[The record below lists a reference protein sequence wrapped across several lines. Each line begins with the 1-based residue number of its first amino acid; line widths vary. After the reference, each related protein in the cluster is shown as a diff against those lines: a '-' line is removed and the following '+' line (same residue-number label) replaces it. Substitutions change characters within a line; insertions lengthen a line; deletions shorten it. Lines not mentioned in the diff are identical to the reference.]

1 MTPSELQDPCQSR
14 LIAAWPTSSVSETQF
29 TLGQAQSTSGASTS
43 TTQSSNGN
51 KWSTTGASSSL
62 AQSSTGA
69 SQSGAQSSTD
79 NSVSGTQSTAGNQQF
94 SSAPRSQAGTNVK
107 TNEFQVGGDDT
118 YEEKSDSLS
127 IWSIVLK
134 ALAFLSLLI
143 IIKAFVFKKFC
154 HRNQTAQEKRRQVS
168 IPSPGETAA

>member
-1 MTPSELQDPCQSR
+1 MKPSKLQDPCQSR
-14 LIAAWPTSSVSETQF
+14 PIAAWPTSSVSETQF

-43 TTQSSNGN
+43 RTQSSNGN

-79 NSVSGTQSTAGNQQF
+79 GSVSGTQSATSNQPSAQQL
-94 SSAPRSQAGTNVK
+94 SSAPRSQAHTNLK
-107 TNEFQVGGDDT
+107 KDEFQVGGDDT

-143 IIKAFVFKKFC
+143 IIKAFVFKK
-154 HRNQTAQEKRRQVS
+154 VS
-168 IPSPGETAA
+168 SHNTNAFKLSIF

>member
-14 LIAAWPTSSVSETQF
+14 PIAAWPTSSVSETQF
-29 TLGQAQSTSGASTS
+29 TLGQAQSTSGAST
-43 TTQSSNGN
+43 
-51 KWSTTGASSSL
+51 WSTTGASSSL

-79 NSVSGTQSTAGNQQF
+79 GSVSGTQSTAGNQQL
-94 SSAPRSQAGTNVK
+94 SSAPRSQAGTNLK

-127 IWSIVLK
+127 VWSIVLK

-143 IIKAFVFKKFC
+143 IIKAFIFKK
-154 HRNQTAQEKRRQVS
+154 VS
-168 IPSPGETAA
+168 SHNTNAFKLSIF

>member
-1 MTPSELQDPCQSR
+1 MKPSKLQDPCQSR
-14 LIAAWPTSSVSETQF
+14 PIAAWPTSSVSETQF

-79 NSVSGTQSTAGNQQF
+79 GSVSGTQSTAGNQQL
-94 SSAPRSQAGTNVK
+94 SSAPRSQAHTNLK
-107 TNEFQVGGDDT
+107 KDEFQVGGDDT

-143 IIKAFVFKKFC
+143 IIKAFVFKK
-154 HRNQTAQEKRRQVS
+154 VS
-168 IPSPGETAA
+168 SHNTNAFKLSIF

>member
-1 MTPSELQDPCQSR
+1 MMKPSKLQDPCQSR
-14 LIAAWPTSSVSETQF
+14 PIAAWPTSSVSETQF

-43 TTQSSNGN
+43 RTQSSNGN

-79 NSVSGTQSTAGNQQF
+79 GSVSGTQSATSNQPSAQQL
-94 SSAPRSQAGTNVK
+94 SSAPRSQADTNLK
-107 TNEFQVGGDDT
+107 TDEFQVGGDDT
-118 YEEKSDSLS
+118 YEEKSYSLS

-143 IIKAFVFKKFC
+143 IIKAFVFKK
-154 HRNQTAQEKRRQVS
+154 VS
-168 IPSPGETAA
+168 SHNIITFKLLIF